1 MARSKVKITV
11 IDKAPDNAFLM
22 SRNGVTVRIENEGYT
37 INKSHTNYN
46 EIISELSKD
55 SKDVDWE
62 KVKSLCSVRSLILS
76 YIGNNLRC
84 EQGHFIYTGNDGRQ
98 LDLNNN
104 ALALRILDAYKKGD
118 DVGKM
123 IAFFENLIL
132 NPSESAVKELFLFLE
147 ANDLPL
153 TDDGCFLA
161 YKKVRDDYKDCYSG
175 TFDNSIGS
183 TVSMKRED
191 VNPNRHDT
199 CSTGLHFCSK
209 DYLKSFYGAH
219 IMVLKINPK
228 DVVSIPSDYNNA
240 KGRCCRYEVI
250 GELESEQKTNLNKYA
265 KAQNEFIQ
273 KVKGNNFH
281 NTLVFS
287 SIKKAL
293 KGIKKED
300 RKEGLV
306 VSIVNRDGTKTM
318 GFIGGITNKHFKEV
332 TDAYRDVP
340 TFTAVKK
347 ALAEY
352 KDRKVGDVIRVKN
365 SKQNSLY
372 KFVDGTT
379 NKHLVKIS

>member
-1 MARSKVKITV
+1 
-11 IDKAPDNAFLM
+11 
-22 SRNGVTVRIENEGYT
+22 
-37 INKSHTNYN
+37 
-46 EIISELSKD
+46 
-55 SKDVDWE
+55 
-62 KVKSLCSVRSLILS
+62 
-76 YIGNNLRC
+76 
-84 EQGHFIYTGNDGRQ
+84 
-98 LDLNNN
+98 
-104 ALALRILDAYKKGD
+104 
-118 DVGKM
+118 M

-147 ANDLPL
+147 ANELPL

-161 YKKVRDDYKDCYSG
+161 YKRVRDDYKDCYSG

-250 GELESEQKTNLNKYA
+250 GELESEQRTNLNKYA
-265 KAQNEFIQ
+265 EAQNEVIQ
-273 KVKGNNFH
+273 KVKGNNSH

-293 KGIKKED
+293 KGIKKGD

-318 GFIGGITNKHFKEV
+318 RFIGGITNKHFKEV
-332 TDAYRDVP
+332 TDAYKDVP
-340 TFTAVKK
+340 TFTAIKK